1 MFDSAYF
8 QIEGFKLNFL
18 DIWEIHQNIIKNDSN
33 KDLNYIGK
41 GEPSKR
47 IIKRFEIHNSSPLCR

>member
-18 DIWEIHQNIIKNDSN
+18 DIWEIHQNIIKNDLN

-41 GEPSKR
+41 GNQLSA
-47 IIKRFEIHNSSPLCR
+47 L